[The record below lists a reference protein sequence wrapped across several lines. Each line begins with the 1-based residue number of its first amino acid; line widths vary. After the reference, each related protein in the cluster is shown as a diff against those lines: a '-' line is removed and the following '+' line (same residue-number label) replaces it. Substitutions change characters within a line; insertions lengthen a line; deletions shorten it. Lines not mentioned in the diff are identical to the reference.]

1 MKEKLL
7 IVYIF
12 LLVIISLNFFDA
24 TFINQKI
31 VNYLGFFVVMG
42 TVLVSSIYM
51 FDRKAGFVIPVQ
63 MISLSIIFSMVMALF
78 SWGQGFKDSLL
89 ETSQYMLW
97 PLFFLLLHLK
107 IPIRTLE
114 KIILAYGV
122 LYVLLYFF
130 QYANA
135 HTVLFGK
142 PISGEEFSEQR
153 GAIRIIFPGAG
164 IFILSIFIA
173 ITKITQ
179 NDRYKW
185 LYIGLA
191 ILGLIIPVMQVT
203 RQFIAGV
210 FLIYFYHF
218 FKSQSLL
225 KKSLILGAF
234 AGGMLVLVNSDIP
247 MIKGVI
253 EVQQRDIKLGKD
265 YIRVQAGEYFLT
277 DFSPNILSQIF
288 GNGAPNWGISSYGK
302 FMERLSNTHEYFLS
316 DVGIIAVYAMFG
328 VFAIAGFGLMWYKSF
343 VLTVPKK
350 HQYVKY
356 YLWYLLFTSLTWYSV
371 YHYHYVIATIFALYI
386 YHRSSMEQKK
396 WDIVKH
402 LLKTTSDTTGR
413 TMTSAPV
420 NDEKLINQ

>member
-7 IVYIF
+7 IGFIF
-12 LLVIISLNFFDA
+12 LLVIINLRFFDA
-24 TFINQKI
+24 TFINPTF
-31 VNYLGFFVVMG
+31 VNYLDFFAVLG
-42 TVLVSSIYM
+42 TVMVSAVYM
-51 FDRKAGFVIPVQ
+51 FDRQGGFVLPIQ

-78 SWGQGFKDSLL
+78 SWGQGFKDSLF
-89 ETSQYMLW
+89 ETFPYMLW
-97 PLFFLLLHLK
+97 LLFFWLLHLK

-114 KIILAYGV
+114 KIIIVYGV
-122 LYVLLYFF
+122 FYAILYFF
-130 QYANA
+130 QYANS
-135 HTVLFGK
+135 HIVLFGK
-142 PISGEEFSEQR
+142 PISGEEFTEER

-173 ITKITQ
+173 ITKISL

-191 ILGLIIPVMQVT
+191 VLGLIIPVMQVT

-210 FLIYFYHF
+210 FLIYFFHF

-225 KKSLILGAF
+225 RKFLILGAF
-234 AGGMLVLVNSDIP
+234 AGGLLILVNSDIP

-253 EVQQRDIKLGKD
+253 EVQQRDAKLGKD

-277 DFSPNILSQIF
+277 DFSPNTLSQIF

-302 FMERLSNTHEYFLS
+302 FIERLSIIKGYFLS

-328 VFAIAGFGLMWYKSF
+328 VFAIIGFGLMWYKSF
-343 VLTVPKK
+343 VLPVPK
-350 HQYVKY
+350 QQEYVKY
-356 YLWYLLFTSLTWYSV
+356 YLWYLLFTSFTWYSV

-386 YHRSSMEQKK
+386 YHRSYMEQKK
-396 WDIVKH
+396 WDIISLLIKKAPDSMEKKKILTPVKEA
-402 LLKTTSDTTGR
+402 KMIT
-413 TMTSAPV
+413 
-420 NDEKLINQ
+420 